1 MQLAEQEVM
10 SEPSAGDSGLWEG
23 ESGSKPIH
31 SSKWFTHVT
40 QPRTNLMLFF
50 AIEKFGEKVVS
61 CLSLR
66 AEDEFFSE
74 LKNIYYNC

>member
-1 MQLAEQEVM
+1 MQLTKQEVTR
-10 SEPSAGDSGLWEG
+10 EQSAGDSGLWEG
-23 ESGSKPIH
+23 ESSSKPIH

-61 CLSLR
+61 CFSLR
-66 AEDEFFSE
+66 AEDEVF
-74 LKNIYYNC
+74 L